1 MYIVPRTRPPVQAPN
16 VSERI
21 IADPSISGLKNQP
34 SQVHRKK
41 ERKNA
46 KIQEYRGEGGSIG
59 RGSLKKMQNKI
70 KAAQPIQER
79 PNL

>member
-21 IADPSISGLKNQP
+21 IADPSISDLKNQP
-34 SQVHRKK
+34 GQVHRKK

-46 KIQEYRGEGGSIG
+46 KNKNTGVKWEG
-59 RGSLKKMQNKI
+59 
-70 KAAQPIQER
+70 
-79 PNL
+79 

>member
-1 MYIVPRTRPPVQAPN
+1 MYIVPRTWPPVQAPN

-34 SQVHRKK
+34 GQVHRKK

-46 KIQEYRGEGGSIG
+46 KNREYRGEGGRIG
-59 RGSLKKMQNKI
+59 RGLTKEN
-70 KAAQPIQER
+70 AE
-79 PNL
+79 